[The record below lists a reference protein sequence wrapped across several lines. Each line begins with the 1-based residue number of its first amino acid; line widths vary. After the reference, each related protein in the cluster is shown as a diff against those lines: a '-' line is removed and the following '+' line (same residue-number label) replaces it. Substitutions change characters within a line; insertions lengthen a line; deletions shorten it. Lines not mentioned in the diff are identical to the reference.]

1 MRSPRS
7 DLSCFFRLYLTVS
20 EPEKICPQEARGC
33 GPKPTPLCTRRMD
46 AVHQQRLMLTQ
57 VDLAV
62 KGCAGDMNVL
72 AIFDDIER
80 GQGYPLKASAPT
92 TLT

>member
-1 MRSPRS
+1 
-7 DLSCFFRLYLTVS
+7 
-20 EPEKICPQEARGC
+20 
-33 GPKPTPLCTRRMD
+33 MD